1 MNALLYAMG
10 GESKDIFT
18 SFTFDDGA
26 DQNNYDRVKEKFD
39 HHFIAKKNVIYER
52 AKFNQ
57 RVQGQAEPVEIFIT
71 DLYRLAEF
79 CEYGSLKDE
88 MIRDRLVVGVRNDK
102 LSEKLK
108 MNSGLTLEQAVQQ
121 ARQSENIRKQQGV
134 IRSHPGQVS
143 VESLTASNSKSWK
156 PRKKTS

>member
-10 GESKDIFT
+10 GESEDIFT
-18 SFTFDDGA
+18 SFTFDDGT
-26 DQNNYDRVKEKFD
+26 DQNNYDRVKETFD

-57 RVQGQAEPVEIFIT
+57 CLQGQDEPVENFST

-79 CEYGSLKDE
+79 CEYESLKDE
-88 MIRDRLVVGVRNDK
+88 MVVDLRNDK
-102 LSEKLK
+102 LSEKLQ

-121 ARQSENIRKQQGV
+121 ARQSENVRKQQGV
-134 IRSHPGQVS
+134 KFDRTR
-143 VESLTASNSKSWK
+143 VE
-156 PRKKTS
+156 